1 MMKKVFLLGMVM
13 LGTFALTGCEI
24 IEGLLKGGEDLINE
38 KKDYK
43 YDDFVVEIADDDFS
57 FTYTKCKAV
66 IEENGEKSEVEYT
79 YNKEDNIWCYE
90 YEKES
95 SSGETTHVTNYDRLD
110 VVSFTKSCK
119 LAAGLLDKDV
129 DNVFKFSK
137 SKTGYVITG
146 NYKDNKQQVEAEY
159 IFGTEGLMTSRNEK
173 STDLNSVKAETK
185 KVAYTYSE

>member
-13 LGTFALTGCEI
+13 LGTVALTGCEM

-79 YNKEDNIWCYE
+79 YNKEDNIWYYE

-95 SSGETTHVTNYDRLD
+95 SSGETTYVTNYDRLD
-110 VVSFTKSCK
+110 VVNFTKSCK

-146 NYKDNKQQVEAEY
+146 NYKDKKQQVEAEY
-159 IFGTEGLMTSRNEK
+159 IFGTDGLMTSRNEK
-173 STDLNSVKAETK
+173 NTDLNSVKAETK
-185 KVAYTYSE
+185 KVTYSYSD

>member
-13 LGTFALTGCEI
+13 LGTVALTGCEM

-79 YNKEDNIWCYE
+79 YNKEDNVWYYE

-95 SSGETTHVTNYDRLD
+95 SSGETTYVTNYDRLD
-110 VVSFTKSCK
+110 VVNFTKSCK

-173 STDLNSVKAETK
+173 NTDLNSVKAETK
-185 KVAYTYSE
+185 KVTYSYSD